1 MQPGYVVTFCVS
13 AAAAVL
19 AAIMM
24 ITRRNPVH
32 SAVWLAVCFSAIGV
46 LYLTLHAP
54 FIAVLQITIY
64 AGAIMVLFLFVV
76 MLLNVAASEGR
87 DPLRLMAVVGVVL
100 GGVLTAG
107 LGLAFAC
114 ATTTADE
121 KALARTQGTVRE
133 IGTTLFMNYAFAF
146 EFVSVLLVAA
156 MIGVIVL
163 GVRHRERE
171 PSDAGGDR

>member
-1 MQPGYVVTFCVS
+1 VQPAYGVTFGVS
-13 AAAAVL
+13 AAIAVL

-24 ITRRNPVH
+24 ITRRNAVH

-46 LYLTLHAP
+46 LYLTLQAP

-76 MLLNVAASEGR
+76 MLLNVAAPEGR
-87 DPLRLMAVVGVVL
+87 DPLRVIAGLGIVL
-100 GGVLTAG
+100 GGVFTTG

-114 ATTTADE
+114 VTTSADDA
-121 KALARTQGTVRE
+121 ALARTEGTVE
-133 IGTTLFMNYAFAF
+133 EVGKVLFADYVFAF

-156 MIGVIVL
+156 MVGVIVL
-163 GVRHRERE
+163 GVRRRERG
-171 PSDAGGDR
+171 PSGSEGGR